1 MSTASTGRRW
11 YDVEIAYLKRHAG
24 DRTVAELAERLH
36 TDPGTVKAKLEE
48 LRLGAA
54 AARAAKAK
62 EGPDAVELYQQ
73 GISALYSGDWQRAEA
88 LFHEVSKDGPGELTA
103 RARQFAAAA
112 RERARAAEPERE
124 PEDPWVRA
132 VFEKNSGRYDEALA
146 LCLAEGRAENDGRF
160 AYLAAVI
167 YGLRGEIETGR
178 PHLERAIELDP
189 HNRAH
194 ALHAPDLAANRD
206 QPSPD

>member
-1 MSTASTGRRW
+1 MSSPAPGRRW
-11 YDVEIAYLKRHAG
+11 YDVEIAFLKRHAG
-24 DRTVAELAERLH
+24 DRTVAELAERFH

-62 EGPDAVELYQQ
+62 EGPDALELYQQ
-73 GISALYSGDWQRAEA
+73 GISALYSGDWARAEV

-103 RARQFAAAA
+103 RAKQFAAAA
-112 RERARAAEPERE
+112 RAKARAAEPE

-132 VFEKNSGRYDEALA
+132 VYEKNSGRYDEALA
-146 LCLAEGRAENDGRF
+146 LCLAEGRAERDGRF

-167 YGLRGEIETGR
+167 HGLRGELEAGR

-194 ALHAPDLAANRD
+194 ALHDPDLAD
-206 QPSPD
+206 YLEPPSPD

>member
-1 MSTASTGRRW
+1 MSSPATGRRW
-11 YDVEIAYLKRHAG
+11 YDVEIAFLKRHAG
-24 DRTVAELAERLH
+24 DRSVAELAERLH
-36 TDPGTVKAKLEE
+36 TDPATVKEKLEE

-88 LFHEVSKDGPGELTA
+88 LFHEVAKDGPGELTA
-103 RARQFAAAA
+103 RAQQFAAAA
-112 RERARAAEPERE
+112 RAKARAAQPE

-146 LCLAEGRAENDGRF
+146 LCLAEGRAERDGRF

-167 YGLRGEIETGR
+167 YGLRGELETGR

-194 ALHAPDLAANRD
+194 ALHDPDLAAYREP
-206 QPSPD
+206 PSPD